1 MQSISQQQVVHF
13 LKVQWARSQALF
25 IHIRQRLQ
33 QDQITMVAGYLA
45 YVTLL
50 SLVPLIAVTFSVFSA
65 FPVFQSVQGQIED
78 FVFNNFV
85 PASGDAVRQH
95 LTGFAENAK
104 RMTAVGVGFLMAAAL
119 LLISAIDKTL
129 NRIWRIEGGRRMI
142 ISFSIYWMVLT
153 LGPVLI
159 GSSIAVTSYLVSLK
173 IFSDSAISGL
183 LPTFLRMLPFVLSVC
198 AFLILYTLVPNTYVK
213 LRHALVGAI
222 VAASLFEMTKK
233 GFALYVTQFP
243 SYEAIYGALAAIP
256 LLFLWIYLAWCV
268 VLIGAEL
275 TAALGEMEQHAED
288 TEEQNDQDREELK

>member
-1 MQSISQQQVVHF
+1 MQPINRKELIQSLRAYVDKAVT
-13 LKVQWARSQALF
+13 LLL
-25 IHIRQRLQ
+25 HIRKRIQ
-33 QDQITMVAGYLA
+33 QDEITMVAGYLA

-50 SLVPLIAVTFSVFSA
+50 SLVPLVAVTFSVFSA

-104 RMTAVGVGFLMAAAL
+104 RMTAIGIGFLVAAAL

-129 NRIWRIEGGRRMI
+129 NRIWRISGGRRTI

-173 IFSDSAISGL
+173 IFSDSAIGGM
-183 LPTFLRMLPFVLSVC
+183 LPTVLRFLPFLLSVC
-198 AFLILYTLVPNTYVK
+198 AFIILYTLVPNTFV
-213 LRHALVGAI
+213 RFRNALAGA
-222 VAASLFEMTKK
+222 VLAAVLFELTKK
-233 GFALYVTQFP
+233 GFALYVTHFP

-256 LLFLWIYLAWCV
+256 LLFIWIYLAWSV
-268 VLIGAEL
+268 VLLGAEL
-275 TAALGEMEQHAED
+275 TAALGELEAESEQKDDEAE
-288 TEEQNDQDREELK
+288 